1 MFSIKIAQ
9 YERGLLFRDR
19 DFVGVLRPGHYKYF
33 DPLFKLDVE
42 IYETSEPALESYRLD
57 VIVASGALENEAVV
71 VDLADGERALVWI
84 DGRLQAV
91 LVPGLY
97 AFWNSMKRV
106 DVERIDA
113 RQVRFDNPKLA
124 EVLALPRTAS
134 LLELVDVE
142 AETVGLFYVNGVFQ
156 ETLGPGRY
164 AFWKGE
170 GLVQVRHVDSR
181 EQVLD
186 VVGQDIMTADKVTL
200 RLNALLTYRVT
211 EPRASVAAVSD
222 YVQSIYREAQLALR
236 AVVGTKT
243 LDTLLEERD
252 AVADELRGLVAP
264 RLEANGLE
272 LVNLGIRDVILPGDM
287 KVLFNK
293 VIEAQKA
300 AEANLITRREETA
313 AIRSQ
318 LNAARILESNP
329 TLMRLRELEALEKV
343 TEKANLTVVL
353 GEGGLADKV
362 VKLL

>member
-1 MFSIKIAQ
+1 M
-9 YERGLLFRDR
+9 
-19 DFVGVLRPGHYKYF
+19 
-33 DPLFKLDVE
+33 
-42 IYETSEPALESYRLD
+42 
-57 VIVASGALENEAVV
+57 
-71 VDLADGERALVWI
+71 
-84 DGRLQAV
+84 

-97 AFWNSMKRV
+97 AFWSSMKRV

-170 GLVQVRHVDSR
+170 GLVQVRQVDSR

-186 VVGQDIMTADKVTL
+186 IAGQDIMTADKVTL
-200 RLNALLTYRVT
+200 RVNALLSYRVT
-211 EPRASVAAVSD
+211 EPRVSVAAVSD
-222 YVQSIYREAQLALR
+222 YVQSIYREGQLALR

-264 RLEANGLE
+264 RLEAIGLE

-287 KVLFNK
+287 KVLLNK
-293 VIEAQKA
+293 VIEAKKA

>member
-1 MFSIKIAQ
+1 MISVKIAQ

-19 DFVGVLRPGHYKYF
+19 DFVGVLRPGRHIYF
-33 DPLFKLDVE
+33 DPFFKLRVE
-42 IYETSEPALESYRLD
+42 IHATSEPSLETSRLD
-57 VIVASGALENEAVV
+57 VIVASGALEDEAVV

-84 DGRLQAV
+84 DGRLEAV

-97 AFWNSMKRV
+97 AFWTSMKRV

-113 RQVRFDNPKLA
+113 RQVRFDHPKLA

-134 LLELVDVE
+134 RLELVDVE

-156 ETLGPGRY
+156 TTLGPGRY

-181 EQVLD
+181 EQVID
-186 VVGQDIMTADKVTL
+186 VVGQELMTADKVTL
-200 RLNALLTYRVT
+200 RLNALLSYRVK
-211 EPRASVAAVSD
+211 EPRASVSAVFD
-222 YVQSIYREAQLALR
+222 YVQYIYREAQLALR

-243 LDTLLEERD
+243 LDTMLDEKD
-252 AVADELRGLVAP
+252 TVADELRGLVAP
-264 RLEANGLE
+264 RLEAIGLE

-287 KVLFNK
+287 KVLLNK

-353 GEGGLADKV
+353 GDGGLADKV

>member
-1 MFSIKIAQ
+1 M
-9 YERGLLFRDR
+9 
-19 DFVGVLRPGHYKYF
+19 
-33 DPLFKLDVE
+33 
-42 IYETSEPALESYRLD
+42 
-57 VIVASGALENEAVV
+57 
-71 VDLADGERALVWI
+71 
-84 DGRLQAV
+84 
-91 LVPGLY
+91 PGLY
-97 AFWNSMKRV
+97 AFWSSMKRV

-170 GLVQVRHVDSR
+170 GLVQVRQVDSR

-186 VVGQDIMTADKVTL
+186 IAGQDIMTADKVTL
-200 RLNALLTYRVT
+200 RVNALLSYRVT
-211 EPRASVAAVSD
+211 EPRVSVAAVSD
-222 YVQSIYREAQLALR
+222 YVQSIYREGQLALR

-264 RLEANGLE
+264 RLEAIGLE
-272 LVNLGIRDVILPGDM
+272 LVNLGIRDIILPGDM
-287 KVLFNK
+287 KVLLNK
-293 VIEAQKA
+293 VIEAKKA

>member
-1 MFSIKIAQ
+1 M
-9 YERGLLFRDR
+9 
-19 DFVGVLRPGHYKYF
+19 
-33 DPLFKLDVE
+33 
-42 IYETSEPALESYRLD
+42 
-57 VIVASGALENEAVV
+57 
-71 VDLADGERALVWI
+71 
-84 DGRLQAV
+84 
-91 LVPGLY
+91 PGLY
-97 AFWNSMKRV
+97 AFWSSMKRV

-170 GLVQVRHVDSR
+170 GLVQVRQVDSR

-186 VVGQDIMTADKVTL
+186 IAGQDIMTADKVTL
-200 RLNALLTYRVT
+200 RVNALLSYRVT
-211 EPRASVAAVSD
+211 EPRVSVAAVSD
-222 YVQSIYREAQLALR
+222 YVQSIYREGQLALR

-264 RLEANGLE
+264 RLEAIGLE

-287 KVLFNK
+287 KVLLNK
-293 VIEAQKA
+293 VIEAKKA

>member
-1 MFSIKIAQ
+1 M
-9 YERGLLFRDR
+9 R
-19 DFVGVLRPGHYKYF
+19 
-33 DPLFKLDVE
+33 
-42 IYETSEPALESYRLD
+42 LE
-57 VIVASGALENEAVV
+57 
-71 VDLADGERALVWI
+71 
-84 DGRLQAV
+84 AV

-97 AFWNSMKRV
+97 AFWSSMKRV

-170 GLVQVRHVDSR
+170 GLVQVRQVDSR

-186 VVGQDIMTADKVTL
+186 IAGQDIMTADKVTL
-200 RLNALLTYRVT
+200 RVNALLSYRVT
-211 EPRASVAAVSD
+211 EPRVSVAAVSD
-222 YVQSIYREAQLALR
+222 YVQSIYREGQLALR

-264 RLEANGLE
+264 RLEAIGLE
-272 LVNLGIRDVILPGDM
+272 LVNLGIRDIILPGDM
-287 KVLFNK
+287 KVLLNK
-293 VIEAQKA
+293 VIEAKKA

>member
-1 MFSIKIAQ
+1 M
-9 YERGLLFRDR
+9 
-19 DFVGVLRPGHYKYF
+19 
-33 DPLFKLDVE
+33 
-42 IYETSEPALESYRLD
+42 
-57 VIVASGALENEAVV
+57 
-71 VDLADGERALVWI
+71 
-84 DGRLQAV
+84 
-91 LVPGLY
+91 PGLY
-97 AFWNSMKRV
+97 AFWSSMKRV

-170 GLVQVRHVDSR
+170 GLVQVRQVDSR

-186 VVGQDIMTADKVTL
+186 IAGQDIMTADKVTL
-200 RLNALLTYRVT
+200 RVNALLSYRVT
-211 EPRASVAAVSD
+211 EPRVSVAAVSD
-222 YVQSIYREAQLALR
+222 YVQSIYREGQLALR

-252 AVADELRGLVAP
+252 AVADQLRGLVAP
-264 RLEANGLE
+264 RLEAIGLE

-287 KVLFNK
+287 KVLLNK
-293 VIEAQKA
+293 VIEAKKA

-318 LNAARILESNP
+318 LTSLCSSTPLESSSP
-329 TLMRLRELEALEKV
+329 TRRSCVCVNSKRSRRSRKRPTSPSFSARAGWQ
-343 TEKANLTVVL
+343 TRW
-353 GEGGLADKV
+353 
-362 VKLL
+362 

>member
-1 MFSIKIAQ
+1 MTRLRRFLLGPFVILLAVIGGGYLWVRTAQVTTDGSIEVAGIGGTVTIARDTDGVPRITAGS
-9 YERGLLFRDR
+9 ERDAFFGLGFVHAQDRLWQMDFRR
-19 DFVGVLRPGHYKYF
+19 
-33 DPLFKLDVE
+33 
-42 IYETSEPALESYRLD
+42 RLG
-57 VIVASGALENEAVV
+57 S
-71 VDLADGERALVWI
+71 
-84 DGRLQAV
+84 GRL
-91 LVPGLY
+91 
-97 AFWNSMKRV
+97 
-106 DVERIDA
+106 
-113 RQVRFDNPKLA
+113 A
-124 EVLALPRTAS
+124 EII
-134 LLELVDVE
+134 
-142 AETVGLFYVNGVFQ
+142 
-156 ETLGPGRY
+156 
-164 AFWKGE
+164 GE
-170 GLVQVRHVDSR
+170 K
-181 EQVLD
+181 
-186 VVGQDIMTADKVTL
+186 A
-200 RLNALLTYRVT
+200 
-211 EPRASVAAVSD
+211 RASVAAVSD

-264 RLEANGLE
+264 RLEAIGLE

-287 KVLFNK
+287 KVLLNK

-353 GEGGLADKV
+353 GDGGLADKV